1 MGMSEERR
9 ACERRRRT
17 RRRAQRSLAL
27 GVALVS
33 LSALA
38 AHAERA
44 WVRGDVRL
52 NLRTGGGTQFRIVG
66 GAGTGDPVTI
76 LERSEKWTQIRLDDG
91 REGWIPVGYLQS
103 GPPPTVRLAQL
114 EDEVISLRNRLE
126 TTSGEAGSL
135 RESNQELTSRD
146 DEQRAEIERLTME
159 NMDLKAGERWPY
171 LITGA
176 SIFVAGMILGSILHA
191 MSSARSRRP
200 RVRL

>member
-1 MGMSEERR
+1 MI
-9 ACERRRRT
+9 T
-17 RRRAQRSLAL
+17 LRS
-27 GVALVS
+27 
-33 LSALA
+33 
-38 AHAERA
+38 
-44 WVRGDVRL
+44 
-52 NLRTGGGTQFRIVG
+52 Q
-66 GAGTGDPVTI
+66 
-76 LERSEKWTQIRLDDG
+76 LD
-91 REGWIPVGYLQS
+91 
-103 GPPPTVRLAQL
+103 
-114 EDEVISLRNRLE
+114 

-146 DEQRAEIERLTME
+146 DEQRAQIERLTME

>member
-1 MGMSEERR
+1 
-9 ACERRRRT
+9 
-17 RRRAQRSLAL
+17 LAL
-27 GVALVS
+27 GVALAS
-33 LSALA
+33 FSALA
-38 AHAERA
+38 AYAEQA

-52 NLRTGGGTQFRIVG
+52 NLRTGAGTQFRIVG

-76 LERSEKWTQIRLDDG
+76 LQRSEKWTQIQMENG
-91 REGWIPVGYLQS
+91 REGWIPVGYLQPD
-103 GPPPTVRLAQL
+103 PPPTVRLARL
-114 EDEVISLRNRLE
+114 EKEVVGLRSQLE

-146 DEQRAEIERLTME
+146 DEQRADIERLTME

-176 SIFVAGMILGSILHA
+176 SIFVAGMILGGILHA